1 MFYGTQCVC
10 VSLSVCVLWRRQ
22 RNDAAIN
29 DVLAVFVNMTSDP
42 TSLSA
47 NQISAIVDA
56 LQNVVDSVAAKPEQ
70 VNLLDCVTL
79 YWRLFAHIDWACE
92 ILFRYCRYSAGCI
105 WLPISGLYCSNKV
118 FNLVRRTYVSVA
130 GLWAIAD
137 TLSDKKLCYRRGT
150 ARRAVS
156 VETVRNVA

>member
-1 MFYGTQCVC
+1 MEHSVCVC
-10 VSLSVCVLWRRQ
+10 VSLSLCVLWRRQ

-70 VNLLDCVTL
+70 VNLSDCVTL
-79 YWRLFAHIDWACE
+79 YWRLFAHIDWACDCVRFCFG
-92 ILFRYCRYSAGCI
+92 IAGI
-105 WLPISGLYCSNKV
+105 RQVV
-118 FNLVRRTYVSVA
+118 FDFL
-130 GLWAIAD
+130 L
-137 TLSDKKLCYRRGT
+137 
-150 ARRAVS
+150 AVC
-156 VETVRNVA
+156 TVVTKSLT